1 LAAPQVARQYVPSAH
16 IGAEQNNAPWR
27 IPPGAT
33 KGTSGLLGSRSGKYG
48 ADTAISNQKHTSV
61 APRMATH
68 DSRQLRTA
76 AT

>member
-1 LAAPQVARQYVPSAH
+1 MRR
-16 IGAEQNNAPWR
+16 GGFR
-27 IPPGAT
+27 RGAT